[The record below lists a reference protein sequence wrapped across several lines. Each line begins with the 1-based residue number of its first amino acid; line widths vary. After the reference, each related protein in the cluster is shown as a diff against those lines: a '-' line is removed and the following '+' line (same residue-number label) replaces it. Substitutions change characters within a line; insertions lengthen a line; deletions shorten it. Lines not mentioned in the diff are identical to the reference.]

1 MILSNAFYDFIAKD
15 YNGQMTKLDYDVRD
29 LVMKIFS
36 NVVPDGNV
44 LDFGGGTGLDLPWL
58 LNKYVVYSLEPSVEM
73 RSIARA
79 SIKNKTDNPK
89 IVEKNTDFHDWSD
102 RCLPFSEKM
111 NGILANFAVLNCIED
126 IDCLFEKLQLICAQ
140 NGRVVATVLDTS
152 LIKMIKLYSFR
163 VAIKLFLNIPLSTKN
178 NYKGM
183 KQDVFLHT
191 KLQYK
196 SAANKYFNVVSYS
209 AIKSSHFAVLILSK
223 K

>member
-15 YNGQMTKLDYDVRD
+15 YNGQMTKSDYDVRD

-36 NVVPDGNV
+36 HVVPDGSI

-73 RSIARA
+73 RSIAKV
-79 SIKNKTDNPK
+79 SIKNKTNNPK
-89 IVEKNTDFHDWSD
+89 IVEENTDFHDWSD
-102 RCLPFSEKM
+102 RYLPFSEKM

-126 IDCLFEKLQLICAQ
+126 IDCLFEKLQLVCAQ
-140 NGRVVATVLDTS
+140 NGKVVATVLDTS
-152 LIKMIKLYSFR
+152 LIKMIKLYSFK
-163 VAIKLFLNIPLSTKN
+163 VAIKIFLNMPLNTKN
-178 NYKGM
+178 NYKVM

-196 SAANKYFNVVSYS
+196 SAAKKYFNVVSYS
-209 AIKSSHFAVLILSK
+209 VIKSSHFAVLILSK